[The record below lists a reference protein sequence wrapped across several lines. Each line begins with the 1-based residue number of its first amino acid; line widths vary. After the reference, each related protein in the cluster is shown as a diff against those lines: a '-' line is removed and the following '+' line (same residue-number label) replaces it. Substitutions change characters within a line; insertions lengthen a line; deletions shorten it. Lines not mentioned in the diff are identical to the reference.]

1 MNRMEQPERFF
12 RREVNEERLTDALYD
27 FVVDPQATRGDRPVI
42 RELHEVA
49 PEMVEVLES
58 MVLDGVEERRHVAD
72 YVHSVM
78 NE

>member
-1 MNRMEQPERFF
+1 MEQPERFF

-27 FVVDPQATRGDRPVI
+27 FVVDPQATRRDRPVI